1 MQLQN
6 VKYDRSLETKSK
18 AIVECFICFMIMNL
32 REEKNSQNVKY
43 DPSLTVILLSWIS
56 YFCCKVLIESSY
68 INIDKDVTPS

>member
-1 MQLQN
+1 
-6 VKYDRSLETKSK
+6 
-18 AIVECFICFMIMNL
+18 MNL